1 MKKSILTLFSI
12 FLWNIGFAQLPVT
25 DAAVNGQLIALNS
38 ALSTLNSLMT
48 DQKGT
53 SYDNRLENYKQR
65 ILGAKNFD
73 FIKQVEDYMWKA
85 DEYLKKGREIQMIYN
100 KEEDILKKLKTIKK
114 NASKYGDSDLGINAV
129 NSVNQTIR
137 GTLSQIG
144 GMVDDAQ
151 SILGDKNVRM
161 DTEGRLNILKET
173 LAKLIIVE
181 RRLDEIMLSKEIT
194 SIAEKQLEEQREYDN
209 NVRKSMEVFKRYN
222 DKNRKK

>member
-53 SYDNRLENYKQR
+53 SYDNRMENYKQR

-114 NASKYGDSDLGINAV
+114 TASKYGNSDLGINAV

-181 RRLDEIMLSKEIT
+181 RRLDEIIYARNMA
-194 SIAEKQLEEQREYDN
+194 SIADQDKIQYEEYWNDVDR
-209 NVRKSMEVFKRYN
+209 SMEKFLN
-222 DKNRKK
+222 NKKTKK

>member
-53 SYDNRLENYKQR
+53 SYDNRMENYKQR

-114 NASKYGDSDLGINAV
+114 NASKYGNSDLGINAV
-129 NSVNQTIR
+129 YSVNQTIR

-181 RRLDEIMLSKEIT
+181 RRLDEIIYARNMA
-194 SIAEKQLEEQREYDN
+194 SIADQDKTQYEEYWNDVDR
-209 NVRKSMEVFKRYN
+209 SMEKFLN
-222 DKNRKK
+222 NKKTKK

>member
-12 FLWNIGFAQLPVT
+12 FLWNIGFAQIPVT
-25 DAAVNGQLIALNS
+25 DVATNGQLVELNIAMQELN
-38 ALSTLNSLMT
+38 ALMKA
-48 DQKGT
+48 QKGT
-53 SYDNRLENYKQR
+53 SYDNKVENYKQR

-114 NASKYGDSDLGINAV
+114 TASKYGNSDLGINTI

-181 RRLDEIMLSKEIT
+181 RRLDEIIYARNMA
-194 SIAEKQLEEQREYDN
+194 SIADQDKIQYEEYWNDVDR
-209 NVRKSMEVFKRYN
+209 SMEKFLN
-222 DKNRKK
+222 NKKTKK

>member
-12 FLWNIGFAQLPVT
+12 FLWNIGFAQIPVT
-25 DAAVNGQLIALNS
+25 DVATNGQLVELNIAMQELN
-38 ALSTLNSLMT
+38 ALMKA
-48 DQKGT
+48 QKGT
-53 SYDNRLENYKQR
+53 SYDNKVENYKQR

-114 NASKYGDSDLGINAV
+114 SASKYGNSDLGINAV

-181 RRLDEIMLSKEIT
+181 RRLDEIMLEKEIT

>member
-1 MKKSILTLFSI
+1 MKKSILSLFSI
-12 FLWNIGFAQLPVT
+12 FLWNIGFAQIPVT
-25 DAAVNGQLIALNS
+25 DVATNGQLVELNIAMQELN
-38 ALSTLNSLMT
+38 ALMKA
-48 DQKGT
+48 QKGT
-53 SYDNRLENYKQR
+53 SYDNKVENYKQR

-114 NASKYGDSDLGINAV
+114 TASKYGNSDLGINAV

-181 RRLDEIMLSKEIT
+181 RRLDEIIYARNMA
-194 SIAEKQLEEQREYDN
+194 SIADQDKIQYEEYWNDVDR
-209 NVRKSMEVFKRYN
+209 SMEKFLN
-222 DKNRKK
+222 NKKTKK